1 MGASVNHF
9 HLFVEKSQKVLHI
22 FWIYITF
29 APIFQT

>member
-1 MGASVNHF
+1 VKKGNDIHKI
-9 HLFVEKSQKVLHI
+9 VEKTQKVLHI